1 MIVGEFNVVKFTFE
15 NRSWETVRM
24 DSLRDVGRLA
34 VKLKNPK
41 EAGSDAGDNDQDQR
55 VIEHKPQAES
65 KDHSE
70 Q

>member
-1 MIVGEFNVVKFTFE
+1 
-15 NRSWETVRM
+15 M

-34 VKLKNPK
+34 VELKNPK
-41 EAGSDAGDNDQDQR
+41 EAWSDAGDNDQDQR

>member
-1 MIVGEFNVVKFTFE
+1 
-15 NRSWETVRM
+15 M

-34 VKLKNPK
+34 VELKNPK
-41 EAGSDAGDNDQDQR
+41 EAGSDAGDNDQDQC